1 MLLRTSLGDQMKFRS
16 HRLRTWCCAVAIAFG
31 TLLTAPRLGRAE
43 EPSRPPPG
51 AACQAWHG
59 HIAVLLD
66 QHRRS
71 DDLDEVS
78 FGKIMALFY
87 EAQSACTMGR
97 FDEGAAL
104 YSDIPLGRVSR
115 ATLR

>member
-1 MLLRTSLGDQMKFRS
+1 
-16 HRLRTWCCAVAIAFG
+16 
-31 TLLTAPRLGRAE
+31 
-43 EPSRPPPG
+43 
-51 AACQAWHG
+51 
-59 HIAVLLD
+59 
-66 QHRRS
+66 
-71 DDLDEVS
+71 LDEVS

-97 FDEGAAL
+97 FNEGAVL